1 MAYLPAHRLGD
12 PPAIRRLCVAVD
24 IESYSS
30 RSTPDQIDL
39 QNRLLWALV
48 QACHVA
54 GVRPARCDRQLSG
67 DGMILILPSG
77 VDERRVLTGVALGLL
92 SALFR
97 VNENPGPGGRMRLRV
112 SLGQGS
118 IQVGATGY
126 ASQAVIVVARLLD
139 CPELR
144 QALKDNQAADAAVI
158 VTPDLYEDLFSQGYG
173 GLPAGGFREVQVSI
187 PAKNF
192 SHTGWIQVPL
202 NPPRVPEV
210 PPYHENPDLTERQRN
225 LAAGT
230 GLLAAAGGLTWAAL
244 AGAGAPGTPA
254 GAVEATLTNMASH
267 SEFLPEALLPPGLR
281 PGGRPDSGGHDARQD
296 GHGHDLGHDDA
307 ALHDGP
313 EHETGHGTSPGD
325 SSADGH
331 RGYGQGAGNPGYGRT
346 TAAAYSGS
354 QDSDPLPPNSQ
365 AALDY
370 STGQENAGFAERVV
384 AYTEIYGYTGYGTPY
399 VTDAAAVEYTSGD
412 TRAEEVSQV
421 TEYKTPDGLELKGW
435 TETLAGS
442 PGHESGRLETF
453 TLDEVG
459 SASTGYQATGFQ
471 ESTYEEDN
479 YYRDHYQVDSYE
491 HESYDPGYDDEHH
504 TGPGAEVV

>member
-1 MAYLPAHRLGD
+1 MAYPPAHRLGG

-30 RSTPDQIDL
+30 RTTPDQIDL
-39 QNRLLWALV
+39 QNRLLWVLV

-54 GVRPARCDRQLSG
+54 GVSPARCDRQPSG
-67 DGMILILPSG
+67 DGMILILPPG
-77 VDERRVLTGVALGLL
+77 VDERRVLTGMVLGLL

-97 VNENPGPGGRMRLRV
+97 VNEDPGPGGRMRLRV

-139 CPELR
+139 CAELR

-158 VTPDLYEDLFSQGYG
+158 VTPDLYEDLFGQGYG
-173 GLPAGGFREVQVSI
+173 GLPAGDFREVHVSI

-192 SHTGWIQVPL
+192 SHTGWIQVPF
-202 NPPRVPEV
+202 NPPRVLEV
-210 PPYHENPDLTERQRN
+210 PRYQENPDLTERQRN
-225 LAAGT
+225 LATGT
-230 GLLAAAGGLTWAAL
+230 GLIAAAGGLAWAAL
-244 AGAGAPGTPA
+244 AGAGAPRTSA
-254 GAVEATLTNMASH
+254 GGVEATLTSMVSH

-281 PGGRPDSGGHDARQD
+281 AGGGPDSGGHDARQD
-296 GHGHDLGHDDA
+296 GHGHGLLGHDDA
-307 ALHDGP
+307 PHDGLG
-313 EHETGHGTSPGD
+313 HETGHGTSPGD

-331 RGYGQGAGNPGYGRT
+331 RGYGQGAGNSSYGRT
-346 TAAAYSGS
+346 AVTYSAS

-370 STGQENAGFAERVV
+370 STGQANAGLAERVV
-384 AYTEIYGYTGYGTPY
+384 AYTEIYGNTGYGTPY
-399 VTDAAAVEYTSGD
+399 VTDAAAVEYASGD
-412 TRAEEVSQV
+412 TRAEEISQV
-421 TEYKTPDGLELKGW
+421 TEYKTPDGLELEGW
-435 TETLAGS
+435 TETSAGS
-442 PGHESGRLETF
+442 PGHESERLETF
-453 TLDEVG
+453 ALDEVG
-459 SASTGYQATGFQ
+459 SAATGYQTTGFQ

-479 YYRDHYQVDSYE
+479 DYRDHYQVDSYE

-504 TGPGAEVV
+504 TGPGAEWV

>member
-1 MAYLPAHRLGD
+1 MAYPSAHRLGG

-54 GVRPARCDRQLSG
+54 GVSPARCDRQPSG
-67 DGMILILPSG
+67 DGMILILPPG
-77 VDERRVLTGVALGLL
+77 VDERRVLTGMVLGLL

-97 VNENPGPGGRMRLRV
+97 VNEDPGPGGRMRLRV

-139 CPELR
+139 CTELR
-144 QALKDNQAADAAVI
+144 QALKDNQAADAAII

-173 GLPAGGFREVQVSI
+173 GLPEGGFREVQVSI

-192 SHTGWIQVPL
+192 SHTGWIQVPGNL
-202 NPPRVPEV
+202 PRVLEV
-210 PPYHENPDLTERQRN
+210 PPYRENPDLTE
-225 LAAGT
+225 LV
-230 GLLAAAGGLTWAAL
+230 AAAGGLAWAAL
-244 AGAGAPGTPA
+244 AGAGAPRTPA
-254 GAVEATLTNMASH
+254 GGVEATLTSMVSH
-267 SEFLPEALLPPGLR
+267 SEFLPDALLPPGLR
-281 PGGRPDSGGHDARQD
+281 PGGGPDSGGHDARQD
-296 GHGHDLGHDDA
+296 GHGHGLGHDDA
-307 ALHDGP
+307 PHDGL
-313 EHETGHGTSPGD
+313 GHGTSPGD

-331 RGYGQGAGNPGYGRT
+331 RGYGQGAGNSSYGRT
-346 TAAAYSGS
+346 AATYSAS

-370 STGQENAGFAERVV
+370 GTGQENAGFAERAM

-412 TRAEEVSQV
+412 TRGEEISQV
-421 TEYKTPDGLELKGW
+421 TEYKTADGLELKGW

-442 PGHESGRLETF
+442 PGHESERSETF
-453 TLDEVG
+453 TIDEVG
-459 SASTGYQATGFQ
+459 SASMGYQTTGFQ

-504 TGPGAEVV
+504 TGLGAEWV

>member
-1 MAYLPAHRLGD
+1 
-12 PPAIRRLCVAVD
+12 VAVD

-54 GVRPARCDRQLSG
+54 GVKPARCDRQPSG
-67 DGMILILPSG
+67 DGMILILPPG
-77 VDERRVLTGVALGLL
+77 VDERRALTGMVLGLL
-92 SALFR
+92 SALVR
-97 VNENPGPGGRMRLRV
+97 VNEDPGPGGRMRLRV

-139 CPELR
+139 STELR
-144 QALKDNQAADAAVI
+144 QALKDHQAADAAVI
-158 VTPDLYEDLFSQGYG
+158 VTPDLYDDLFSQGYG
-173 GLPAGGFREVQVSI
+173 GLPASGFREVHVNI

-192 SHTGWIQVPL
+192 SRTGWIQVAG
-202 NPPRVPEV
+202 NPPRVPGV
-210 PPYHENPDLTERQRN
+210 PPYQENPGLAERQRK
-225 LAAGT
+225 LATGT
-230 GLLAAAGGLTWAAL
+230 GLVAAAGGLAWAAL

-254 GAVEATLTNMASH
+254 GGVEAILTSMASH
-267 SEFLPEALLPPGLR
+267 GGFLPEALLPSGLH
-281 PGGRPDSGGHDARQD
+281 PGGRPDSGGHDARHD
-296 GHGHDLGHDDA
+296 EHGHGLGHDDPPHHGPGDETA
-307 ALHDGP
+307 HD
-313 EHETGHGTSPGD
+313 TSPGD

-331 RGYGQGAGNPGYGRT
+331 RGYGQGAGNSSYGP
-346 TAAAYSGS
+346 TAATYSAS

-365 AALDY
+365 AALEY
-370 STGQENAGFAERVV
+370 SMGEENAGLAERVV
-384 AYTEIYGYTGYGTPY
+384 GYTEIYGYTGYGTPY
-399 VTDAAAVEYTSGD
+399 VTDAAAVEYTSGN
-412 TRAEEVSQV
+412 TRGEEISQV
-421 TEYKTPDGLELKGW
+421 TEYKTADGLELKGW

-442 PGHESGRLETF
+442 PGHESERLETF

-459 SASTGYQATGFQ
+459 SASTGYQAAGFQ
-471 ESTYEEDN
+471 ESTHEED

-504 TGPGAEVV
+504 TGPGAEWV

>member
-1 MAYLPAHRLGD
+1 MAYPSAHRLGG
-12 PPAIRRLCVAVD
+12 PPAICRLCVAVD

-54 GVRPARCDRQLSG
+54 GVNPARCDRQRSG
-67 DGMILILPSG
+67 DGMILILPPG
-77 VDERRVLTGVALGLL
+77 VDERRVLTGMVLGLL

-97 VNENPGPGGRMRLRV
+97 VNEDPGPGGRMRLRV

-126 ASQAVIVVARLLD
+126 ASQAVVVVARLLD
-139 CPELR
+139 CTELR
-144 QALKDNQAADAAVI
+144 QALKANQAADAAVI

-173 GLPAGGFREVQVSI
+173 GLPAGVFREVHVSI

-192 SHTGWIQVPL
+192 SHTGWIQVPG
-202 NPPRVPEV
+202 NPPRVLEV
-210 PPYHENPDLTERQRN
+210 PPYQENPDLTERQRN
-225 LAAGT
+225 LATGT
-230 GLLAAAGGLTWAAL
+230 GLVAAAGGLAWAAL
-244 AGAGAPGTPA
+244 AGAGAPRTPA
-254 GAVEATLTNMASH
+254 GGVEAILTGMASH

-281 PGGRPDSGGHDARQD
+281 PGGGPDSGGHDARQD
-296 GHGHDLGHDDA
+296 GHGHGLGHDDA
-307 ALHDGP
+307 PHDGP
-313 EHETGHGTSPGD
+313 GHEAGHGTSPGD
-325 SSADGH
+325 SSAEGH
-331 RGYGQGAGNPGYGRT
+331 RGFGQGAGNSSYGRT
-346 TAAAYSGS
+346 AATYSVS

-412 TRAEEVSQV
+412 TRAEEISQV
-421 TEYKTPDGLELKGW
+421 TEYKTADGLELKGW

-442 PGHESGRLETF
+442 PGHESERLETF

-459 SASTGYQATGFQ
+459 SASTGYQTTGFQ

-491 HESYDPGYDDEHH
+491 HESYDPGYDHEHH
-504 TGPGAEVV
+504 TDPGAEWV